1 MAHNFW
7 ILNLIDDNA
16 IRMNGK
22 HIIELYKG
30 GSFEVPLKLKVW
42 NLNYGNEIV
51 LDMIY
56 INFEIISQTR

>member
-1 MAHNFW
+1 
-7 ILNLIDDNA
+7 
-16 IRMNGK
+16 MNGK